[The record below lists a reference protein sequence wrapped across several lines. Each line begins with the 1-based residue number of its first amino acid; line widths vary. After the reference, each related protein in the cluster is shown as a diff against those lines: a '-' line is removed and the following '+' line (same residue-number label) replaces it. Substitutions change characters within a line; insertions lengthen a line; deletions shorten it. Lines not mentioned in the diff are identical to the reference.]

1 MPQYMFALGVED
13 HEATPAAPCTES
25 GVHVDKDGKPT
36 TADKCVHATPAKKA
50 YKSGRYLVSVA
61 DSASTAKHPA
71 KYDGAFR
78 VAFVEAIH
86 VEGSDSLIIV
96 NSKYTNSTN
105 VITEGKETTYAS
117 KDTLKFENDKPNVAT
132 FALVIKDQADKS
144 FYLETANKTYVRILN
159 GVPVLTDNIENAAI
173 FNIEA
178 TTEEATAN
186 EAIEAAGVQVIGG
199 KGAVTVQGA
208 AGKVITV
215 ANVLGQTIANQVAAS
230 DNVTIA
236 APAGI
241 VVVAVEGEATKVVV
255 K

>member
-1 MPQYMFALGVED
+1 MYGGTKEEMQRLLED
-13 HEATPAAPCTES
+13 AEKLS
-25 GVHVDKDGKPT
+25 GIEYDISSYADIVD
-36 TADKCVHATPAKKA
+36 
-50 YKSGRYLVSVA
+50 
-61 DSASTAKHPA
+61 
-71 KYDGAFR
+71 
-78 VAFVEAIH
+78 AIH

-96 NSKYTNSTN
+96 NSKYTNNTN
-105 VITEGKETTYAS
+105 AIESGKATTYAS

-132 FALVIKDQADKS
+132 FALLIKDQADKS
-144 FYLETANKTYVRILN
+144 FYLETEDKTYVRILN

-173 FNIEA
+173 FNIAA
-178 TTEEATAN
+178 TDEEATAN

-199 KGAVTVQGA
+199 QGAVTVQGA

-215 ANVLGQTIANQVAAS
+215 ADILGRTIANQVAAS

-236 APAGI
+236 APAGV